1 MFPEDA
7 TWVQEQS
14 HRQAGYAWP
23 VPPLRFI
30 ACMYHFVTSI
40 YLVNLEQA
48 VEAQDKSEGDT
59 LTGPR
64 YVRPCP
70 LKSLSTIASLLTQAF

>member
-1 MFPEDA
+1 M
-7 TWVQEQS
+7 QEQS

-30 ACMYHFVTSI
+30 ACMYHFMASI

-59 LTGPR
+59 LTGPDLS
-64 YVRPCP
+64 VRVP
-70 LKSLSTIASLLTQAF
+70 